1 VGRRVLFLKE
11 QAMPTVEEF
20 QQLQT
25 AIAALTK
32 RVQSLEDR
40 LAKSGSSSFLTWDS
54 HHESPRLSVPP
65 DWKPNGLETE
75 IGAHWFNRI
84 GIVAVLVSVGF
95 FLNYAFDNEWVGPA
109 GRVLIGLVLG
119 VSTVFWSEF
128 IRRKGHRIFSYSL
141 KGIGIGTLYLSLWA
155 ASQVYHLIPNALASF
170 SMMAVTVATIGL
182 ALWQDAEVIAAFAAF
197 GAFLTPVML
206 SVGTNNA
213 SSLFTYVAI
222 LNVGALFL
230 LVYKPWIRVLFG
242 SYAGTLILYSSWHY
256 RFYTQDQFLLALAS
270 VTVFFLIFAVA
281 PFVYRRRGI
290 AFAVLLLALM
300 NAAS

>member
-1 VGRRVLFLKE
+1 
-11 QAMPTVEEF
+11 
-20 QQLQT
+20 
-25 AIAALTK
+25 
-32 RVQSLEDR
+32 
-40 LAKSGSSSFLTWDS
+40 
-54 HHESPRLSVPP
+54 
-65 DWKPNGLETE
+65 
-75 IGAHWFNRI
+75 
-84 GIVAVLVSVGF
+84 
-95 FLNYAFDNEWVGPA
+95 
-109 GRVLIGLVLG
+109 
-119 VSTVFWSEF
+119 
-128 IRRKGHRIFSYSL
+128 
-141 KGIGIGTLYLSLWA
+141 LYLSLWA

-197 GAFLTPVML
+197 CAFLTPVML